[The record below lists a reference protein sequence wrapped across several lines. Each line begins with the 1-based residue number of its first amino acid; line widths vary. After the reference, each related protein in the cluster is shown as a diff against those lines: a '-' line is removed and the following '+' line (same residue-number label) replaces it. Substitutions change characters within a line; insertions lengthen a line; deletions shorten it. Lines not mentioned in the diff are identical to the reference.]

1 MSGEKG
7 QTIKGR
13 LSQQWH
19 NRNLPSRTISEG
31 HANLVSVIVVFTLDN
46 QKFNE
51 CFVSLLL

>member
-1 MSGEKG
+1 MFGEKR
-7 QTIKGR
+7 QTKGR

-46 QKFNE
+46 QKFE
-51 CFVSLLL
+51 EFFVSLLL